1 MGQND
6 YEELSIVGRGD
17 NMGWNIM
24 EGFHCFKPAKNCAQ
38 NNLKLPFHEYDHG
51 LGQSILGGYVYTG
64 EALAPY
70 RQKYIFADSIS
81 GRIFAVDHNTPGARA
96 EVLIQTPGLFSSFG
110 RLRDNELVITEL
122 QSGKIFPARAHGAGR
137 STMRPVALSIAGS
150 DSSGGAGIQA
160 DLKAF
165 AACGVYG
172 TTAITAITAQNT
184 VGVDAIEILSPEI
197 VYAQIKSV
205 ANDMPVAALKTGM
218 LANSEI
224 IRSVARAI
232 ADFELTNLVIDTVMV
247 SKSGHRL
254 LAPEAEAAMR
264 EVLLPLATL
273 ITPNLPQAEVLTGL
287 RITDNATM
295 RRAAQ
300 QLHQMGAKNVILKG
314 GHLETPDAT
323 DVFFDGE
330 TFVELTAP
338 RVTTTSTHGTGCTL
352 SAAIAAHLAKGE
364 KVIDACRAAKV
375 YLTGA
380 LQNAEPMGHGHGPVN
395 HFWKIRN

>member
-1 MGQND
+1 
-6 YEELSIVGRGD
+6 
-17 NMGWNIM
+17 
-24 EGFHCFKPAKNCAQ
+24 
-38 NNLKLPFHEYDHG
+38 
-51 LGQSILGGYVYTG
+51 
-64 EALAPY
+64 
-70 RQKYIFADSIS
+70 
-81 GRIFAVDHNTPGARA
+81 
-96 EVLIQTPGLFSSFG
+96 
-110 RLRDNELVITEL
+110 
-122 QSGKIFPARAHGAGR
+122 
-137 STMRPVALSIAGS
+137 MRPVAMSIAGS

-205 ANDMPVAALKTGM
+205 ASDMPVAALKTGM

-232 ADFELTNLVIDTVMV
+232 ADFELTNLVVDTVMV

-273 ITPNLPQAEVLTGL
+273 ITPNLPEAEVLTGL

-330 TFVELTAP
+330 TFAELTAP
-338 RVTTTSTHGTGCTL
+338 RVATTSTHGTGCTL

>member
-1 MGQND
+1 M
-6 YEELSIVGRGD
+6 
-17 NMGWNIM
+17 
-24 EGFHCFKPAKNCAQ
+24 
-38 NNLKLPFHEYDHG
+38 
-51 LGQSILGGYVYTG
+51 
-64 EALAPY
+64 
-70 RQKYIFADSIS
+70 
-81 GRIFAVDHNTPGARA
+81 
-96 EVLIQTPGLFSSFG
+96 
-110 RLRDNELVITEL
+110 
-122 QSGKIFPARAHGAGR
+122 
-137 STMRPVALSIAGS
+137 SIAGS

-273 ITPNLPQAEVLTGL
+273 ITPNLPEAEVLTGL

-338 RVTTTSTHGTGCTL
+338 RVSTTSTHGTGCTL

-380 LQNAEPMGHGHGPVN
+380 LQNAEPMGHGHRPVN

>member
-1 MGQND
+1 
-6 YEELSIVGRGD
+6 
-17 NMGWNIM
+17 
-24 EGFHCFKPAKNCAQ
+24 
-38 NNLKLPFHEYDHG
+38 
-51 LGQSILGGYVYTG
+51 
-64 EALAPY
+64 
-70 RQKYIFADSIS
+70 
-81 GRIFAVDHNTPGARA
+81 
-96 EVLIQTPGLFSSFG
+96 
-110 RLRDNELVITEL
+110 
-122 QSGKIFPARAHGAGR
+122 
-137 STMRPVALSIAGS
+137 MRPVAMSIAGS

-184 VGVDAIEILSPEI
+184 VGVDAVEILSPQI

-205 ANDMPVAALKTGM
+205 ARDMPIAALKTGM

-224 IRSVARAI
+224 IRSVAQAI
-232 ADFELTNLVIDTVMV
+232 ADFQLTNLVIDTVMV

-264 EVLLPLATL
+264 DVLLPLATL
-273 ITPNLPQAEVLTGL
+273 ITPNLPEAEVLTGL

-300 QLHQMGAKNVILKG
+300 QLHQMGAKTVLLKG

-323 DVFFDGE
+323 DVFFDGQ
-330 TFVELTAP
+330 TFTELTAP
-338 RVTTTSTHGTGCTL
+338 RVVTKSTHGTGCTL
-352 SAAIAAHLAKGE
+352 SAAIAAQLAKGE
-364 KVIDACRAAKV
+364 NVLAACHAAKV

-380 LQNAEPMGHGHGPVN
+380 LQNAEALGHGHGPVN
-395 HFWKIRN
+395 HFWRTRN